1 MTTTWQAPPARAA
14 RTAAGRS
21 ARERT
26 PRSALSTLT
35 TTGRD
40 PLGILDAQNGPRVP
54 ELVPIR
60 IERMS
65 ASPFAFYR
73 GAAAV
78 MAADLARDPHS
89 GILVGSSGDAHVAN
103 FGFYASPLRTLVFD
117 LNDFDE
123 AAWAPWEWDV
133 KRLVASIVIAGQ
145 ETGRDEAVVRA
156 TAMATVKRYATSLAA
171 GRRHSPLHRYYE
183 HFDAQAGI
191 GAMDPASANALRAA
205 IRDAQKRT
213 SERAARRLTEV
224 VDGRV
229 TFVEQPPTMT
239 HVTDEIE
246 QGLHQFIADYLA
258 TANVD
263 VRMVVQQYVASDM
276 ARRVVGVGSVGTR
289 CYLTAFQDGDRNVLL
304 LQAKQAG
311 RSVLAEY
318 GRIHQPESL
327 TEHIAANG
335 EGARVVAMQRILQAV
350 SDPFLGHLQA
360 NGNDYYVRQF
370 HDMKGGIDIE
380 TLEDRPF
387 RRYAKAC
394 ATVLARAHGQSPAA
408 PEVAGYIGG
417 GREVAE
423 AIVDWSFAYADLAR
437 ADHTLARETS
447 AMSQK
452 SARNVT

>member
-1 MTTTWQAPPARAA
+1 MSAADSSDGPRWAPPPSRDSQAQ
-14 RTAAGRS
+14 AGRS
-21 ARERT
+21 ARSRI
-26 PRSALSTLT
+26 PRAALSTLT

-40 PLGILDAQNGPRVP
+40 PLGILAEQNEPRVP

-60 IERMS
+60 RERMA

-89 GILVGSSGDAHVAN
+89 GIVVGSCGDAHVAN

-133 KRLVASIVIAGQ
+133 KRLVASIIIAGQ
-145 ETGRDEAVVRA
+145 DTGRDEAVVRA
-156 TAMATVKRYATSLAA
+156 TALATVKRYATSLSS

-183 HFDAQAGI
+183 HFDAQAGLD
-191 GAMDPASANALRAA
+191 AMDSTSANALRAA

-224 VDGRV
+224 IDGRV
-229 TFVEQPPTMT
+229 TFVEQAPTMT
-239 HVTDEIE
+239 HVSDEIE
-246 QGLHQFIADYLA
+246 QGLHAFIADYLA
-258 TANVD
+258 SANVD

-289 CYLTAFQDGDRNVLL
+289 CFLTAFQDGDGNVLL

-311 RSVLAEY
+311 QSVLAQY
-318 GRIHQPESL
+318 GGIHQPTSL
-327 TEHIAANG
+327 TQHIDLHG

-350 SDPFLGHLQA
+350 SDPFLGHLRA

-387 RRYAKAC
+387 RRYAEAC
-394 ATVLARAHGQSPAA
+394 AIVLARAHGQSPAA

-417 GREVAE
+417 GRAVAE
-423 AIVDWSFAYADLAR
+423 AIVDWSYAYAELSR
-437 ADHTLARETS
+437 QDHA
-447 AMSQK
+447 AFAAQP
-452 SARNVT
+452 